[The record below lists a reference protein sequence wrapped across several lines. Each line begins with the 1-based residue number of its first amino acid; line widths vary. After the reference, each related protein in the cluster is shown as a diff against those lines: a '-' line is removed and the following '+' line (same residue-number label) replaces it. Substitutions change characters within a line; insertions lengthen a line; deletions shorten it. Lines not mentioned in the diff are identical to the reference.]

1 LIIQSN
7 YQNFYRLTRSLA
19 IRTRSRAFFA
29 LYSILIKCTVTQ
41 RLCVPGLLHLTL
53 IINFLMRR

>member
-1 LIIQSN
+1 MQ
-7 YQNFYRLTRSLA
+7 
-19 IRTRSRAFFA
+19 SRAFFEFH
-29 LYSILIKCTVTQ
+29 SILIKCTVTQ